1 MSSLIQLHSSTPF
14 LEISNFFA
22 GNYSRRYSTVEAFII
37 RDILYSNWNEKS
49 NKNELSVES
58 CLYIFD
64 PFNLKGYFPP
74 STGVDDSV

>member
-74 STGVDDSV
+74 STGVDDPV